1 MWDLSNLTISVK
13 DMQSVIYNQLYAKD
27 VLQLLTLLQ
36 YIAYLQNTIYT
47 NSGLH
52 RLICEEKCIVMNFL
66 ASNL

>member
-52 RLICEEKCIVMNFL
+52 RLICEE
-66 ASNL
+66 